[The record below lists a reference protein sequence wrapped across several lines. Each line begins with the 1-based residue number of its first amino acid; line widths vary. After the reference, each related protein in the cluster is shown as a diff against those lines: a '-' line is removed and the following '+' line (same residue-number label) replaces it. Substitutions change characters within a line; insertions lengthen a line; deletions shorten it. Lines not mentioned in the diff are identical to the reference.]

1 MKCFAMFAGIALSA
15 GASVVAAQAPSGPGA
30 ATLLPGDRS
39 IEIAGESGK
48 ESEIR
53 TIRFQVS
60 GEPAIAFLPHDLR
73 RKTPE
78 PQYRIDSG
86 QVRVTPV
93 AATKVIPGF
102 STFELS
108 VVSLPEHYGRYDGE
122 IEIFV
127 DGKSREKLPLVLN
140 ILPPAS
146 LDVKPQ
152 PPQVTLSTTSGSSL
166 PFAGRLV
173 PAARPTVAKQ
183 LVAVPGLPE
192 GVEIN
197 SVAASPL
204 LSSTGNGQFQGTFNI
219 KKERDGIFINV
230 DASQA
235 SADKYTAVAELVMA
249 ETGRKL
255 ALPIEVSVRVGPMM
269 VLILIITGILLGRLA
284 KFMTDRGNVI
294 LAAKRQVEEF
304 IERADAVPQPYRNA
318 LDETRNDLRQLLRT
332 ARFAAVAAAVESAN
346 KRAELVEYAAKLGA
360 WARDAGNKD
369 ADARLGA
376 LQGAL
381 THSTQFQQIKDQLDG
396 IAAMLTPPRAAQEA
410 QNQRDDDAA
419 AAGRTTQGGVTR
431 GEVLVW
437 LTEKS
442 WWIIETAAIV
452 ILAFVGFEALY
463 VNGSATFGAN
473 PVSDYLTAV
482 IWGLSADVAGRT
494 ITSLGRAGAPA

>member
-1 MKCFAMFAGIALSA
+1 
-15 GASVVAAQAPSGPGA
+15 
-30 ATLLPGDRS
+30 
-39 IEIAGESGK
+39 
-48 ESEIR
+48 
-53 TIRFQVS
+53 
-60 GEPAIAFLPHDLR
+60 
-73 RKTPE
+73 
-78 PQYRIDSG
+78 
-86 QVRVTPV
+86 
-93 AATKVIPGF
+93 
-102 STFELS
+102 
-108 VVSLPEHYGRYDGE
+108 
-122 IEIFV
+122 
-127 DGKSREKLPLVLN
+127 
-140 ILPPAS
+140 
-146 LDVKPQ
+146 
-152 PPQVTLSTTSGSSL
+152 
-166 PFAGRLV
+166 
-173 PAARPTVAKQ
+173 
-183 LVAVPGLPE
+183 
-192 GVEIN
+192 
-197 SVAASPL
+197 
-204 LSSTGNGQFQGTFNI
+204 
-219 KKERDGIFINV
+219 
-230 DASQA
+230 
-235 SADKYTAVAELVMA
+235 
-249 ETGRKL
+249 
-255 ALPIEVSVRVGPMM
+255 M
-269 VLILIITGILLGRLA
+269 VLLLIITGILLGRLA

-381 THSTQFQQIKDQLDG
+381 THGIQFQQIKDQLDG
-396 IAAMLTPPRAAQEA
+396 IAAMLTAPPAAQEA

-431 GEVLVW
+431 GEILVW